1 MSSLT
6 LPLDCRICAFLSF
19 VGVFFFHFVCGQ
31 GNHPKANPWL
41 EGGQRR
47 GGVEGDTVSKKWKN
61 KHCKDTLRRVN

>member
-6 LPLDCRICAFLSF
+6 LPLDCRICAFLNF
-19 VGVFFFHFVCGQ
+19 VGVFFSFFVWPGQ
-31 GNHPKANPWL
+31 SFQGKPMAG
-41 EGGQRR
+41 GGQRR